1 MNVIITWGVTN
12 AGMRAYAK
20 KYVEHLLFVC
30 MLYLY
35 MLKITYLYKDPSW
48 KT

>member
-12 AGMRAYAK
+12 AGMRAYAKK

-35 MLKITYLYKDPSW
+35 MLKITYLYKDPS
-48 KT
+48 